1 MTIFYG
7 WWIVLASFL
16 NGLFIAGTVFY
27 SFTAFMEPLASEFGW
42 SYTQISIATSL
53 RGLEMGI
60 FSPLVGV
67 LVDRFG
73 SRIIIFSGMMIVGLG
88 MILLSF
94 TNSLLTFYIAFLL
107 LGFGAGG
114 CTSVV
119 IMTAVA
125 TWFKERVSLAL
136 GLAASGFGFGGVL
149 VPLVVYM
156 IDHLQ
161 WRRTLLIFGL
171 AAWVVGILLSFIF
184 RGKPEKYGLLPDGA
198 KIEDI
203 DPDPNEEDE
212 DITFMDAM
220 RDSNFWYLN
229 IGEGIRMMIVMAII
243 LHVMPYLGSLGISR
257 TTAGLATGGLAVFS
271 IIGRIGFGYMGDI
284 FSKKKVMVGSYILMT
299 IGLLLFANFISGTVS
314 LIIFLIVFAPGFGG
328 AMIIRGSILREY
340 FGSASY
346 GKILGITMGVGSIA
360 GIIGPVMAGW
370 VFDNLDTYY
379 PLWVVF
385 IGLSIVATFMITRL
399 SPPRV

>member
-16 NGLFIAGTVFY
+16 NGMFIAGTVFY
-27 SFTAFMEPLASEFGW
+27 SFTAFLEPLASEFGW
-42 SYTQISIATSL
+42 SYTQLSIATSL
-53 RGLEMGI
+53 RGLEMGL
-60 FSPLVGV
+60 FAPLVGV

-73 SRIIIFSGMMIVGLG
+73 CRIIIFAGMMVVGLG
-88 MILLSF
+88 MILLSV

-136 GLAASGFGFGGVL
+136 GLAASGFGFGGFL

-161 WRRTLLIFGL
+161 WRKTFLIFGIT
-171 AAWVVGILLSFIF
+171 AWVVGIALAFVF

-198 KIEDI
+198 RIEDS
-203 DPDPNEEDE
+203 DPDPAGDD
-212 DITFMDAM
+212 DIAFMDTM

-229 IGEGIRMMIVMAII
+229 IGEGIRMMIVMSII

-271 IIGRIGFGYMGDI
+271 IIGRTGFGYIGDI
-284 FSKKKVMVGSYILMT
+284 FSKKNVMVGSYILMT
-299 IGLLLFANFISGTVS
+299 IGLFLFANFITGTTS
-314 LIIFLIVFAPGFGG
+314 LLLFLLVFAPGFGG
-328 AMIIRGSILREY
+328 AMIMRGSILREY
-340 FGSASY
+340 FGAASY
-346 GKILGITMGVGSIA
+346 GKILGITMGVGSVA
-360 GIIGPVMAGW
+360 GIIGPVLAGW
-370 VFDNLDTYY
+370 VFDNLGTYY
-379 PLWVVF
+379 PVWMVF
-385 IGLSIVATFMITRL
+385 IALNVVATLMIARMK
-399 SPPRV
+399 PVRP

>member
-16 NGLFIAGTVFY
+16 NGMFIAGTVFY
-27 SFTAFMEPLASEFGW
+27 SFTAFMDPLATEFGW
-42 SYTQISIATSL
+42 SYTQLSIATSL
-53 RGLEMGI
+53 RGLEMGL
-60 FSPLVGV
+60 FAPLVGV

-73 SRIIIFSGMMIVGLG
+73 SRIIIFAGMMVVGLG
-88 MILLSF
+88 MILLSV

-136 GLAASGFGFGGVL
+136 GLAASGFGFGGFL

-161 WRRTLLIFGL
+161 WRKTLLIFGII
-171 AAWVVGILLSFIF
+171 AWVVGIILSFVF

-198 KIEDI
+198 RIEDS
-203 DPDPNEEDE
+203 DPDPGGDE
-212 DITFMDAM
+212 DITFMNAM

-229 IGEGIRMMIVMAII
+229 IGEGIRMMIVMSII
-243 LHVMPYLGSLGISR
+243 LHVMPYLSSLGISR

-271 IIGRIGFGYMGDI
+271 IIGRTGFGYIGDVY
-284 FSKKKVMVGSYILMT
+284 SKKNVMLGSYILMT
-299 IGLLLFANFISGTVS
+299 IGLLLFANFITGTIS
-314 LIIFLIVFAPGFGG
+314 LFLFLIVFAPGFGG
-328 AMIIRGSILREY
+328 AMIMRGSILREY

-346 GKILGITMGVGSIA
+346 GKILGITMGVGSVA
-360 GIIGPVMAGW
+360 GIVGPVLAGW
-370 VFDNLDTYY
+370 VFDTLDTYY
-379 PLWVVF
+379 PIWMAF
-385 IGLSIVATFMITRL
+385 IPLNVVATLMIARL
-399 SPPRV
+399 KPVQ

>member
-16 NGLFIAGTVFY
+16 NGMFIAGTVFY

-42 SYTQISIATSL
+42 SYTQLSIATSL
-53 RGLEMGI
+53 RGLEMGL
-60 FSPLVGV
+60 FAPLVGV

-73 SRIIIFSGMMIVGLG
+73 PRLIIFVGMVIVGLG
-88 MILLSF
+88 MILLSV

-125 TWFKERVSLAL
+125 SWFKERISLAL
-136 GLAASGFGFGGVL
+136 GLAASGFGFGGFL

-161 WRRTLLIFGL
+161 WRKTLLIFGI
-171 AAWVVGILLSFIF
+171 AAWLVGIALSFVF

-198 KIEDI
+198 KIEESDL
-203 DPDPNEEDE
+203 DPNGDE

-229 IGEGIRMMIVMAII
+229 IGEGIRMMIVMSII

-257 TTAGLATGGLAVFS
+257 TTAGMATGGLAVFS
-271 IIGRIGFGYMGDI
+271 IIGRIGFGYIGDV
-284 FSKKKVMVGSYILMT
+284 FSKKNVMVASYILMT
-299 IGLLLFANFISGTVS
+299 IGLFLFANFITGTIS
-314 LIIFLIVFAPGFGG
+314 LLIFLLVFAPGFGG
-328 AMIIRGSILREY
+328 AMIMRGSILREY

-346 GKILGITMGVGSIA
+346 GKILGITMGVGSVA
-360 GIIGPVMAGW
+360 GIIGPVLAGW
-370 VFDNLDTYY
+370 VFDNLETYY
-379 PLWVVF
+379 PIWVVF
-385 IGLSIVATFMITRL
+385 IALNVVATLMIARMK
-399 SPPRV
+399 PIQP